1 MLLSSPKSY
10 LVIALTLFS
19 VVVKAES
26 VILISSNNSL
36 GTFKKTID
44 QVVTASF
51 ANSNTSLQYF
61 TEDLSMINDYKDF
74 DGSEWAGYLNNKYR
88 SSDVV
93 RVAAVG
99 PLARKAVSENY
110 TSLLPNAEKY
120 LIAGAKVTQYQ
131 NDFAPK
137 VISEAERIDET
148 IKLITTVIPT
158 VKRIAVITG
167 DLRDIDLI
175 RKIKRLNGYD
185 FDVNIWG
192 VDTTY
197 DEVLE
202 RAAMLSNDDAIIF
215 AGKLTDSNGD
225 RRSTESF
232 ISQLV
237 SASSEP
243 VFTTWSSALNSEV
256 VGGAIVSPEKVGAS
270 IASLLKGTFTNKH
283 NLVTTK
289 MNFQALKNLGI
300 DQSLLSDDVVFYN
313 EPTLMWEDI
322 DKLKRYGVVAITLL
336 LFSLLLISGLAR
348 YQSRRAA
355 IALENE
361 QRLIAEQSKAQTL
374 FGVIAHELRT
384 PVSSISMMTEGSD
397 NKDYQDI
404 NETAQDLLSTIDD
417 MSLMVNPEYVREVR
431 INTVELERFNEAL
444 SKRVAPLISSSG
456 FGYHQEL
463 IVEDKY
469 LTSFISSDFYRVRVA
484 VSNLIR
490 NACLHSQGKNVFL
503 LTRSIEDQSANA
515 CYIEWEIRD
524 DGVGIDESD
533 INRLFEAHQR
543 GQSKASGTGLGL
555 YITKSLIEDIDGQV
569 SYERLKE
576 GGSKFVVRVPI
587 KLAKQVNTTDIKL
600 DDELLS
606 KIQEKHI
613 LLVEDEAMLRML
625 GQKLVGSFSDNVQ
638 VAPNGKA
645 ALENFDPL
653 TDIVITDYFMPEM
666 DGFELTKALRKN
678 GFEGLIIGATAATIG
693 DQIKQLREAGCDDVI
708 SKPLTKEKLIAS
720 LCVLLKS

>member
-10 LVIALTLFS
+10 LVIALALFS

-26 VILISSNNSL
+26 VILISSNDSV
-36 GTFKKTID
+36 GTYKKTID
-44 QVVTASF
+44 QVVTESL
-51 ANSNTSLQYF
+51 ANSDTSLQYF
-61 TEDLSMINDYKDF
+61 TEDLSMITNYKDF
-74 DGSEWAGYLNNKYR
+74 NSSEWVGYLNNKYR

-99 PLARKAVSENY
+99 VLARKAVFENY

-120 LIAGAKVTQYQ
+120 LIAGSKVTQYQ
-131 NDFAPK
+131 SDFAPK

-158 VKRIAVITG
+158 IKRIAVITG
-167 DLRDIDLI
+167 DSKDIGLI
-175 RKIKRLNGYD
+175 RKIMRLNGYD

-215 AGKLTDSNGD
+215 SGKLTDSNGD

-256 VGGAIVSPEKVGAS
+256 IGGAIVSPDKVGAS
-270 IASLLKGTFTNKH
+270 VASLLKGTFTDKQ

-289 MNFQALKNLGI
+289 MNFQALKDLGI

-313 EPTLMWEDI
+313 EPTLIWEDL
-322 DKLKRYGVVAITLL
+322 DKLKSYGAVAIGFL
-336 LFSLLLISGLAR
+336 LFSLVLISMLAK
-348 YQSRRAA
+348 YQARKALIS
-355 IALENE
+355 LENE
-361 QRLIAEQSKAQTL
+361 KNLIDERSKAQTL

-384 PVSSISMMTEGSD
+384 PVSAISMMTEGSD

-417 MSLMVNPEYVREVR
+417 MSLMVNPDHVREVR
-431 INTVELERFNEAL
+431 INIVKLERFNEAL
-444 SKRVAPLISSSG
+444 SKRVAPVISSSG

-503 LTRSIEDQSANA
+503 LTRSIEDQSENA

-524 DGVGIDESD
+524 DGVGINESD

-666 DGFELTKALRKN
+666 DGFELTKTLRKN

-693 DQIKQLREAGCDDVI
+693 DQIKQLREAGCNDVI

-720 LCVLLKS
+720 LCVLFKS